1 MKARCQFTK
10 TNLPVLPLHPKRH
23 SAISPCKNRK
33 IQILCLCCAW
43 FSRPRRCAWCC
54 EMPVAGR
61 PEPSHARPMP
71 RGRPFRLARVYLER
85 GRPRKIQ
92 FSFWKTRLNLSISNF
107 VLFLFGGPTRIFETH
122 LQQKPGPVT
131 LVQPGCC
138 HEIGQV
144 KGLQIG
150 HDLFIVSE
158 IGTCRSVETK
168 RTPGDVECNQQRQ
181 LKLSE
186 CFMALMGSWWK
197 IQRCFSFNLVKCA
210 WIFPIVCM
218 LCK

>member
-1 MKARCQFTK
+1 MLCMIFAAEKMRLVLRKCQW
-10 TNLPVLPLHPKRH
+10 LADL
-23 SAISPCKNRK
+23 NR
-33 IQILCLCCAW
+33 
-43 FSRPRRCAWCC
+43 P
-54 EMPVAGR
+54 
-61 PEPSHARPMP
+61 HARPMP

-197 IQRCFSFNLVKCA
+197 NPAMFQFQFGE
-210 WIFPIVCM
+210 VCM
-218 LCK
+218 DFPYCMHVMQVNGSTKQCWFDFIAVFF